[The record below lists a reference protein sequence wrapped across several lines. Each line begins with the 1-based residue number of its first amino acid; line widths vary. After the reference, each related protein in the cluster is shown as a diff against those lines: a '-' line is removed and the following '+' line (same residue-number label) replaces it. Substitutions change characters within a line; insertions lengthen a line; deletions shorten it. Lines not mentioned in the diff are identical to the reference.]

1 MCVFRLEDV
10 PQGQWLWDHTH
21 VQGWMLVYMYATHV
35 YAHTAVH
42 VCRARTR
49 VCASP
54 ITPHLQTSAA
64 LGGALLSPLLKDG
77 SDALQRLT
85 PPAPVAASVAVGA
98 PVPVRSLSPSRSR
111 SRSPLAAATMNKK
124 KKPFLGMPAPLGYV
138 PGLGRGA
145 TGFTTRSDIGPARD
159 ANDPVD
165 DRHAP
170 PGKRTVGDQMKKNQT
185 ADDDDEDLNDTNYDE
200 FNGYAGSLFSSGP
213 YEKDDEEAD
222 AIYAALDKRMDER
235 RKERREQREKEE
247 IEKYRMERPKIQ
259 QQFSDLKRKLAEVT
273 EEEWLSIPEVGD
285 ARNKRQRNPRYEK
298 LTPVPDS
305 FFAKHL
311 QSGENHTSVDPR
323 QTQFGGLNTPYPGG
337 LNTPY
342 PGGMTPGLMT
352 PGTGELDMRKIGQAR
367 NTLMDMR
374 LSQVSDSV
382 SGQTVVDPKGYL
394 TDLNSMIPT
403 HGGDINDIKKARL
416 LLKSVRETN
425 PHHPPAWIA
434 SARLEE
440 VTGKLQVAR
449 NLIMKGTEM
458 CPKSEDVW
466 LEAAR
471 LQPGDT
477 AKAVVA
483 QAVRHL
489 PQSVRIYIRAAELE
503 TDIRAKKR
511 VLRKALEHVPN
522 SVRLW
527 KAAVELEE
535 PEDARIMLSRA
546 VECCPTSVE
555 LWLALARLETYENAR
570 KVLNKAR
577 ENIPTDRHI
586 WITAAKLEEANGN
599 TQMVEKIIDRAIT
612 SLRANGV
619 EINREQWI
627 QDAEECDKAGSV
639 ATCQAIMRAV
649 IGIGIE
655 EEDRKHTWM
664 EDADSVCPAVKLLY
678 ANPNSEEIWLAAV
691 KLESENNEYERA
703 RRLLAKARSS
713 APTARVRMHVAVFMK
728 SVKLEW
734 VLGNIAAAQELC
746 EEALKH
752 YEDFPKLWM
761 MKGQIEEQKEL
772 VDKAREA
779 YNQGLK
785 KCPHSI
791 PLWLLLSRLE
801 EKVGQLTR
809 ARAILEKSRLKN
821 PKNPDLWLESVRL
834 EYRAGLKNI
843 ANTLMAK
850 ALQECP
856 NSGILWSEAIF
867 LEARPQRKTKSV
879 DALKKCE
886 HDPHVLLAVAKLFW
900 SERKITKAREWFHR
914 TVKIDSDLGD
924 AWAFFY
930 KFELQH
936 GTEEQQEEVRKR
948 CENAEPRHG
957 ELWCDVSKDIE
968 NWQKKIGEILV
979 LVAAKL
985 KNTF

>member
-1 MCVFRLEDV
+1 QQPTTKRLFALACANVIKSEQPSKIVTKAPPV
-10 PQGQWLWDHTH
+10 PAAGGGGAAGSAPVLP
-21 VQGWMLVYMYATHV
+21 L
-35 YAHTAVH
+35 
-42 VCRARTR
+42 
-49 VCASP
+49 ASP
-54 ITPHLQTSAA
+54 LI
-64 LGGALLSPLLKDG
+64 GGL
-77 SDALQRLT
+77 
-85 PPAPVAASVAVGA
+85 
-98 PVPVRSLSPSRSR
+98 
-111 SRSPLAAATMNKK
+111 NKK

-170 PGKRTVGDQMKKNQT
+170 PGKRTVGDQMKKNQ
-185 ADDDDEDLNDTNYDE
+185 DDDDEDLNDTNYDE

-235 RKERREQREKEE
+235 RKERRELREKEE

-259 QQFSDLKRKLAEVT
+259 QQFSDLKRKLAEVS

-311 QSGENHTSVDPR
+311 QGGENHTTVDPL
-323 QTQFGGLNTPYPGG
+323 QGQFGGLNTPFPGG

-403 HGGDINDIKKARL
+403 HGGDISDIKKARL

-503 TDIRAKKR
+503 TDVRAKKR
-511 VLRKALEHVPN
+511 VLRKALENVSK

-527 KAAVELEE
+527 KTAVELEE

-570 KVLNKAR
+570 RVLNKAR

-639 ATCQAIMRAV
+639 ATCQAIIRAV

-655 EEDRKHTWM
+655 EEDCKHTWM
-664 EDADSVCPAVKLLY
+664 EDAESCVAHGALECARAIYAHALQVFPSKKSV
-678 ANPNSEEIWLAAV
+678 WLRAAYFE
-691 KLESENNEYERA
+691 KSHA

-713 APTARVRMHVAVFMK
+713 APTARVRCRLARETESELDLIGSHGQRERERENRPNRTVFMK

-734 VLGNIAAAQELC
+734 VLGNIEAAQELC
-746 EEALKH
+746 TEALKH

-761 MKGQIEEQKEL
+761 MRGQIEEQSGNT
-772 VDKAREA
+772 DKAREA

-785 KCPHSI
+785 KCPHSM

-801 EKVGQLTR
+801 ERVGQLTR
-809 ARAILEKSRLKN
+809 ARAILEKARLKN
-821 PKNPDLWLESVRL
+821 PQSPELWLESVRL

-843 ANTLMAK
+843 SNTLMAK

-856 NSGILWSEAIF
+856 NSGILWAEAVF

-900 SERKITKAREWFHR
+900 SERKITKSREWFLR
-914 TVKIDSDLGD
+914 TVKIEPDLGD
-924 AWAFFY
+924 AWALFY

-936 GTEEQQEEVRKR
+936 GTQEQQDEVKKR

-957 ELWCDVSKDIE
+957 ELWCAESKHVL

-979 LVAAKL
+979 LVASQI

>member
-1 MCVFRLEDV
+1 MAS
-10 PQGQWLWDHTH
+10 
-21 VQGWMLVYMYATHV
+21 AT
-35 YAHTAVH
+35 AKQPAKTASK
-42 VCRARTR
+42 AASGGTGGAAGGAPAMPL
-49 VCASP
+49 ASP
-54 ITPHLQTSAA
+54 LM
-64 LGGALLSPLLKDG
+64 GGL
-77 SDALQRLT
+77 
-85 PPAPVAASVAVGA
+85 
-98 PVPVRSLSPSRSR
+98 
-111 SRSPLAAATMNKK
+111 NKK
-124 KKPFLGMPAPLGYV
+124 KKPFLGMSAPLGYV

-170 PGKRTVGDQMKKNQT
+170 PGKRTVGDQMKKN
-185 ADDDDEDLNDTNYDE
+185 DDDDEDLNDTNYDE

-235 RKERREQREKEE
+235 RKERRELREKEE

-273 EEEWLSIPEVGD
+273 EDEWLSIPEVGD
-285 ARNKRQRNPRYEK
+285 ARNKRQRNPRHEK

-311 QSGENHTSVDPR
+311 QTGENHTSVDPL
-323 QTQFGGLNTPYPGG
+323 QGQFGGLATSFPGG

-342 PGGMTPGLMT
+342 PGGMTPEA
-352 PGTGELDMRKIGQAR
+352 GELDMRKIGQAR

-403 HGGDINDIKKARL
+403 HGGDISDIKKARL

-489 PQSVRIYIRAAELE
+489 PQSVRIYISAAELE

-511 VLRKALEHVPN
+511 VLRKALENVSK

-527 KAAVELEE
+527 KIAVELEE

-570 KVLNKAR
+570 RVLNKAR

-619 EINREQWI
+619 EINREQWV
-627 QDAEECDKAGSV
+627 QCVAHGALECARAIYAHALQVFPSKKSV
-639 ATCQAIMRAV
+639 WLRAAYFEKNHGTRESLEALLQRAV
-649 IGIGIE
+649 A
-655 EEDRKHTWM
+655 H
-664 EDADSVCPAVKLLY
+664 CPKAEVLWLMGAKSKWLAGDVPAARSILALAFQ

-713 APTARVRMHVAVFMK
+713 APTARVFMK
-728 SVKLEW
+728 SVRLEW
-734 VLGNIAAAQELC
+734 VLGNIDAAQELC
-746 EEALKH
+746 TEALRH

-761 MKGQIEEQKEL
+761 MRGQIEEQSENI
-772 VDKAREA
+772 DKAREA

-785 KCPHSI
+785 KCPHSMS
-791 PLWLLLSRLE
+791 LWLLLSRLE
-801 EKVGQLTR
+801 ERVGQLTR
-809 ARAILEKSRLKN
+809 ARAILEKARLKN
-821 PKNPDLWLESVRL
+821 PHTPEIWLESVRL

-843 ANTLMAK
+843 SNTLMAK

-856 NSGILWSEAIF
+856 NSGILWAEAVF

-900 SERKITKAREWFHR
+900 SERKVTKAREWFLR
-914 TVKIDSDLGD
+914 TVKIEPDLGD

-936 GTEEQQEEVRKR
+936 GTEEQQREVKKR

-957 ELWCDVSKDIE
+957 ELWCAESKHVL
-968 NWQKKIGEILV
+968 NWQKNIGEILV
-979 LVAAKL
+979 LVASKI